1 MKPEDAVEGLLA
13 AETVMETPA
22 LRVVRLALAPGA
34 ALPWHWHS
42 RIVDHIVCLAG
53 AIAVETRA
61 PRARHRLAPGQE
73 CAVPAKTAHTVRN
86 VGDGVARYLA
96 IQGVG
101 AYDRHHVG
109 GGAP

>member
-1 MKPEDAVEGLLA
+1 MRDEDAVDGLIA
-13 AETVMETPA
+13 ADTVMATAE

-42 RIVDHIVCLAG
+42 TIVDHIVCLEG
-53 AIAVETRA
+53 TIEVETRA
-61 PRARHRLAPGQE
+61 PRGRHRLGPGQE

-86 VGDGVARYLA
+86 SGATVARYLA

-101 AYDRHHVG
+101 AYDRHTVG
-109 GGAP
+109 GAA

>member
-13 AETVMETPA
+13 ADTVMETPA
-22 LRVVRLALAPGA
+22 LRIVRLALAPGA

-42 RIVDHIVCLAG
+42 RIIDHIVCLEG
-53 AIAVETRA
+53 AVEVEMRA
-61 PRARHRLAPGQE
+61 PRARFRLGPGQE

-86 VGDGVARYLA
+86 PGRTVARYLA

-101 AYDRHHVG
+101 AYDRRPVG
-109 GGAP
+109 GGS